1 MTCQRQETSSR
12 VFQLLQFWILDS
24 QLLGQIVCQIIAV
37 MKTKTG
43 VFVVFK
49 TERESKCPNEL
60 FL

>member
-49 TERESKCPNEL
+49 TERELKCPNEL

>member
-49 TERESKCPNEL
+49 TEREFKIPNEL